1 MASEAVEMIISADDQ
16 ASKKFAEVAA
26 NAEQSVKKI
35 KDTTKA
41 TKSTAE
47 FAGVLGNLLGGSE
60 LGQIASQIGQISEK
74 TSQFS
79 EVSAKGG
86 IGALAF
92 RGGLVAMAGALAFE
106 VGRSLGNVIFQVDEF
121 NKKAEEARQKSQ
133 ELASKI
139 LESNRNLLTEKMQD
153 IELIRDPARKQEAY
167 KALTDSL
174 NDGIG
179 RTEDSMKRLRK
190 EIEGLS
196 TWQGWLNDARSDEL
210 EYLGNLE
217 DERAQDLKARQ
228 AELEQEKAKRE
239 LFVQQR
245 EAIAELT
252 NERAKDMEAIKK
264 RNSEL
269 DKEDSYIAG
278 LEKQLDLLEA
288 RNKSQDE
295 FNAATAAQNAITD
308 EGRAKAEALL
318 ANIEKQ
324 NQLAEE
330 KRNADAEAKKA
341 KDDEIRQQEA
351 IDALFDR
358 ELDALEIRREAFEK
372 GAEAAKKMALIYEG
386 LSPQVAG
393 RIAAEESA
401 LDAEIKAADEKKQR
415 EEALSE
421 LRKKT
426 LADLEQQKILIEQ
439 GEEAARSFALQ
450 QEGLGKA
457 ESDRIAAEEKALKDR
472 EKEKELQKKLAQG
485 PGDLNAVESRLLVRG
500 GGTNSMLQIAKE
512 QLATQKRQT
521 ELLEQQKNDRPLR
534 IRRVGAG
541 V

>member
-16 ASKKFAEVAA
+16 ASKKFAQVAA

-79 EVSAKGG
+79 EVSTKGG
-86 IGALAF
+86 LGALAF
-92 RGGLVAMAGALAFE
+92 KAGLVAMAGALSFE
-106 VGRSLGNVIFQVDEF
+106 VGRSLGNVIFQVDAF
-121 NKKAEEARQKSQ
+121 NRKAEEARQKSQ
-133 ELASKI
+133 GLASKI
-139 LESNRNLLTEKMQD
+139 LESNRKLLNEKMQD
-153 IELIRDPARKQEAY
+153 IELIRDPAEKEEAY
-167 KALTDSL
+167 KSLTDSL

-179 RTEDSMKRLRK
+179 RTEDSMKRLSK
-190 EIEGLS
+190 EIEQLS
-196 TWQGWLNDARSDEL
+196 TWQGWLNDSRQDEL
-210 EYLGNLE
+210 DYLGNLE

-228 AELEQEKAKRE
+228 AELENEKATRE

-245 EAIAELT
+245 QAIAELT
-252 NERAKDMEAIKK
+252 NERAKDIEALKK
-264 RNSEL
+264 RNAEL
-269 DKEDSYIAG
+269 DKEESYIAG
-278 LEKQLDLLEA
+278 LEKQLELLEA

-295 FNAATAAQNAITD
+295 FNAATVAQNAITD

-358 ELDALEIRREAFEK
+358 ELDALKIRREAFEK

-386 LSPQVAG
+386 LSPDIAG
-393 RIAAEESA
+393 RIAAEEAELTA
-401 LDAEIKAADEKKQR
+401 LEQKKQR

-450 QEGLGKA
+450 QEGFAKA
-457 ESDRIAAEEKALKDR
+457 EADRIAAQEKALKDK
-472 EKEKELQKKLAQG
+472 EKENELQKKLAQG
-485 PGDLNAVESRLLVRG
+485 PGELNAVESRLLVRG

-534 IRRVGAG
+534 VRRVGAG

>member
-1 MASEAVEMIISADDQ
+1 MSSEAVEVIISADDQ
-16 ASKKFAEVAA
+16 ASQKFAQVAA

-79 EVSAKGG
+79 EVSTKGG
-86 IGALAF
+86 MGALAF
-92 RGGLVAMAGALAFE
+92 KAGLVAMAGALSYQ
-106 VGRSLGNVIFQVDEF
+106 VGSAIGNAIFGIDEL
-121 NKKAEEARQKSQ
+121 NKKQEEAARKSQ
-133 ELASKI
+133 ELADKA
-139 LESNRNLLTEKMQD
+139 LQSNQRVFSEQMQD
-153 IELIRDPARKQEAY
+153 IELIRDPERKQAAY
-167 KALTDSL
+167 EQLTNSL
-174 NDGIG
+174 TSGLG
-179 RTEDSMKRLRK
+179 SVEQSMASLQK
-190 EIEGLS
+190 EIKGLS

-217 DERAQDLKARQ
+217 SERAADLKQ
-228 AELEQEKAKRE
+228 KQEELEKEKAKHA
-239 LFVQQR
+239 LLMQQR
-245 EAIAELT
+245 QAIAELT
-252 NERAKDMEAIKK
+252 NERAKDIEEIKK

-278 LEKQLDLLEA
+278 LEKQLALLEA
-288 RNKSQDE
+288 RNKSQEE

-318 ANIEKQ
+318 ASIEKQ

-330 KRNADAEAKKA
+330 KRNADADAKKA
-341 KDDEIRQQEA
+341 KEDEIRQQQA
-351 IDALFDR
+351 LDDLFDR
-358 ELDALEIRREAFEK
+358 ELDALEIRREAFEN

-386 LSPQVAG
+386 LSPEIAG
-393 RIAAEESA
+393 RIAAEEAA

-450 QEGLGKA
+450 QEGFAKA
-457 ESDRIAAEEKALKDR
+457 EADRIAAQEKALKDR

-534 IRRVGAG
+534 IRRVGA

>member
-1 MASEAVEMIISADDQ
+1 
-16 ASKKFAEVAA
+16 
-26 NAEQSVKKI
+26 
-35 KDTTKA
+35 
-41 TKSTAE
+41 
-47 FAGVLGNLLGGSE
+47 LLGGSE

-79 EVSAKGG
+79 EVSTKGG
-86 IGALAF
+86 MGALAF
-92 RGGLVAMAGALAFE
+92 KAGLVAMAGALSYQ
-106 VGRSLGNVIFQVDEF
+106 VGSAIGNAIFGIDEL
-121 NKKAEEARQKSQ
+121 NKKQEEAARKSQ
-133 ELASKI
+133 ELADKA
-139 LESNRNLLTEKMQD
+139 LQSNQRVFSEQMQD
-153 IELIRDPARKQEAY
+153 IELIRDPERKQAAY
-167 KALTDSL
+167 KELTNSL
-174 NDGIG
+174 TSGLG
-179 RTEDSMKRLRK
+179 SVEQSMASLQK

-217 DERAQDLKARQ
+217 SERAADLKQ
-228 AELEQEKAKRE
+228 KQEELEKEKAKHA
-239 LFVQQR
+239 LLMQQR
-245 EAIAELT
+245 QAIAELT
-252 NERAKDMEAIKK
+252 NERARDVEEIKK

-278 LEKQLDLLEA
+278 LEKQLALIEA
-288 RNKSQDE
+288 RNKSQEE

-318 ANIEKQ
+318 ASIERQ

-341 KDDEIRQQEA
+341 KDDEIRQQKA
-351 IDALFDR
+351 LDDLFDR
-358 ELDALEIRREAFEK
+358 ELDALKIRREAFEN
-372 GAEAAKKMALIYEG
+372 GAEAAKKMALMYEG
-386 LSPQVAG
+386 LSPDIAG
-393 RIAAEESA
+393 RIAAEEAA
-401 LDAEIKAADEKKQR
+401 LTALEEKKQR

-450 QEGLGKA
+450 QEGFAKA
-457 ESDRIAAEEKALKDR
+457 EADRIAAEEKALKDR

>member
-1 MASEAVEMIISADDQ
+1 MSSEAVEVIISADDQ
-16 ASKKFAEVAA
+16 ASQKFAQVAA

-35 KDTTKA
+35 KDATKA

-86 IGALAF
+86 MGALAF
-92 RGGLVAMAGALAFE
+92 KAGLVAMAGALSYQ
-106 VGRSLGNVIFQVDEF
+106 VGSAIGNAIFGIDEF
-121 NKKAEEARQKSQ
+121 NKKQEEAARKSQ
-133 ELASKI
+133 EFADKARKSMQRVF
-139 LESNRNLLTEKMQD
+139 SDQMQD
-153 IELIRDPARKQEAY
+153 IELIRNPEEKAARYEALTQSLTKEIGGVEQSIKMLQARHEHYASWSTYFAEEQGGIFSNQASERAANRKQIEADIEEAQ
-167 KALTDSL
+167 KNLQLL
-174 NDGIG
+174 ND
-179 RTEDSMKRLRK
+179 
-190 EIEGLS
+190 
-196 TWQGWLNDARSDEL
+196 
-210 EYLGNLE
+210 
-217 DERAQDLKARQ
+217 ERQ
-228 AELEQEKAKRE
+228 
-239 LFVQQR
+239 
-245 EAIAELT
+245 AIAELT
-252 NERAKDMEAIKK
+252 NEHAKNVEEIKK
-264 RNSEL
+264 RNTEL

-278 LEKQLDLLEA
+278 LEKQLALLEA
-288 RNKSQDE
+288 RNKSQED

-318 ANIEKQ
+318 ASIEKQ

-341 KDDEIRQQEA
+341 KDDEIRQQQA
-351 IDALFDR
+351 LDDLFDR
-358 ELDALEIRREAFEK
+358 ELDALEIRREAFEN

-386 LSPQVAG
+386 LSPEIAG
-393 RIAAEESA
+393 RIAAEEAA
-401 LDAEIKAADEKKQR
+401 LDAEIKAAEEKKQR

-450 QEGLGKA
+450 QEGFAKA
-457 ESDRIAAEEKALKDR
+457 EADRIAAQEKALKDK